1 MYYYNDKCSHIES
14 LSMYSFVAKQ
24 PILNTGK
31 ETVAYELLFRNGL
44 TNAYPKGISA
54 EAATAS
60 LITEQFL
67 SQPIEKLVG
76 DCLCFINFPY
86 SLIVENLVDFLPVKQ
101 VVIEI
106 LEDCE
111 PNETLLASVKE
122 LKNKGFRIA
131 LDDFTMEDSWDKFL
145 PYIDIIKFD
154 FRAYPLEYIVNFI
167 KNNSQYKIQYLA
179 EKIETNDEFIFAKD
193 LGFTLFQG
201 YFFSKP
207 EIVQNKALSQNQITV
222 FQLLKEVN
230 TYNEINFDK
239 IELLLKRDLSL
250 AYKLLRYVNN
260 VRYGYSNPITSFRNA
275 AVYLGQ
281 KELQR
286 FVALI
291 SATSLGNDT
300 PSELYQLSLTRA
312 HFCEML
318 SNTRKGHTDPQEAFL
333 CGLFSLL
340 EPIMGRP
347 LTETLKE
354 MPIADNIKDALVSNK
369 GELAFYLNF
378 VKDYESLDFTTVKK
392 RAEMM
397 NMTEADAIK
406 IYQDSTE
413 WATTILKD
421 NGQ

>member
-1 MYYYNDKCSHIES
+1 
-14 LSMYSFVAKQ
+14 MYSFVAKQ
-24 PILNTGK
+24 PILNTK
-31 ETVAYELLFRNGL
+31 KKTVAYELLFRNGL
-44 TNAYPKGISA
+44 TNAYPKGISSI
-54 EAATAS
+54 EATAS
-60 LITEQFL
+60 IITEQFL
-67 SQPIEKLVG
+67 SHPIEKLVG

-86 SLIVENLVDFLPVKQ
+86 SLIVENLVDFLPIDQ

-111 PNETLLASVKE
+111 PNDTLLASVKE
-122 LKNKGFRIA
+122 LKKKGFKIA
-131 LDDFTMEDSWDKFL
+131 LDDFTMDDSWGKFL

-167 KNNSQYKIQYLA
+167 KNNSQYKIKYLA
-179 EKIETNDEFIFAKD
+179 EKIETNDEFIFATN
-193 LGFTLFQG
+193 LGFSLFQG

-207 EIVQNKALSQNQITV
+207 EIVQNKALSQNQIAV

-230 TYNEINFDK
+230 TVGEINFDK
-239 IELLLKRDLSL
+239 IEILLKRDLSL

-260 VRYGYSNPITSFRNA
+260 VRYGFSNPITSFRNA

-281 KELQR
+281 KELRR

-312 HFCEML
+312 HFCELL
-318 SNTRKGHTDPQEAFL
+318 SKLRKGHTDPQEAFL

-340 EPIMGRP
+340 EPIMERP
-347 LTETLKE
+347 LVETLKE
-354 MPIADNIKDALVSNK
+354 MPIADDIKQALLANK

-378 VKDYESLDFTTVKK
+378 VKDYESLNFAIVKK
-392 RAEMM
+392 RAAMM
-397 NMTEADAIK
+397 NMKESDAIK
-406 IYQDSTE
+406 IYQDSVE
-413 WATTILKD
+413 WATAILK
-421 NGQ
+421 NNE